1 MKGWYVA
8 PGFVMYSGRNFF
20 GIPEGYIPGADRA
33 SNSTLKTHLYKGTF
47 DNPGLPM
54 CKNGWNRDSGRAYSI
69 WRNNIGPNFLCW
81 TCVKRARAG
90 KGGKKARK

>member
-1 MKGWYVA
+1 MTFT
-8 PGFVMYSGRNFF
+8 PGKAIPFVNSLF

-33 SNSTLKTHLYKGTF
+33 VSSTRKTHLYKGTF

-54 CKNGWNRDSGRAYSI
+54 CKNGWNRDNGRSYSI

-81 TCVKRARAG
+81 TCVNRARAG
-90 KGGKKARK
+90 KSGKKARK